1 MAVREPRGEIHAALL
16 KAREAVGA
24 IDKTRRNDKFKYNY
38 RGIEE
43 VLNAVG
49 PALLESGVNVRPE
62 LVHYEYR
69 DVTTGQNQTRMR
81 EVTLWVAYH
90 YEASDGSDYVVTVP
104 GEAYDSASSATSKA
118 MSAALRT
125 AHLQALQIPVAMQD
139 EAAETTTRSVSDQMK
154 LINDI
159 ITAAKLAG
167 IVEGSDMAPLYA
179 HFEKYTGGV
188 KAADAPVELLK
199 EYLDT
204 IRPKTVVSRKPGGG
218 RG

>member
-1 MAVREPRGEIHAALL
+1 MSTEPRGEIHGALL
-16 KAREAVGA
+16 RTRESVGA
-24 IDKTRRNDKFKYNY
+24 VKKEKYNERFKYNY

-49 PALLESGVNVRPE
+49 PALLEEGVNVRPE
-62 LVHYEYR
+62 LVHYEFR
-69 DVTTGQNQTRMR
+69 DVTTGANNTRMR
-81 EVTLWVAYH
+81 EVTVKVVYH
-90 YEASDGSDYVVTVP
+90 YEAQDGSEYVVTVP
-104 GEAYDSASSATSKA
+104 GEGYDTASSATAKA

-125 AHLQALQIPVAMQD
+125 AHLQALQIPVALD
-139 EAAETTTRSVSDQMK
+139 EAAETTSRSVSDQMK

-159 ITAAKLAG
+159 IVAAKLAK
-167 IVEGSDMAPLYA
+167 IVEGNDMAPLYA

-204 IRPKTVVSRKPGGG
+204 IRPKTVVSRKPSGG

>member
-1 MAVREPRGEIHAALL
+1 MNTESRGEIHGALL
-16 KAREAVGA
+16 RVREAVGA
-24 IDKTRRNDKFKYNY
+24 IDKTRKNDKFKYNY

-49 PALLESGVNVRPE
+49 PALMEEGIHCRPE
-62 LVHYEYR
+62 LVDYSFR
-69 DVTTGQNQTRMR
+69 DVTTGVNQTRMR
-81 EVTLWVAYH
+81 EVTVKVAYH
-90 YEASDGSDYVVTVP
+90 YEAADGSSYVAVVP
-104 GEAYDSASSATSKA
+104 GEGYDSASSATAKA

-139 EAAETTTRSVSDQMK
+139 EAAETTSRSISDQMK

-167 IVEGSDMAPLYA
+167 IIEGDDRKPLYD
-179 HFEKYTGGV
+179 HFEEYTGGV
-188 KAADAPVELLK
+188 AAADAPVELLR
-199 EYLDT
+199 EYLNV
-204 IRPKTVVSRKPGGG
+204 IRPKTVVSRKQSGG